1 MDRGAWQATVHGIP
15 RVGCDL
21 ALSLFL
27 STSQGMPKTVSKLL
41 EVGERPRTDSLRAL
55 RKKPAWGIPG
65 SPVVRTRSFHC
76 QDLGSVPSSI
86 PGQGDATSHQLK
98 NENKHKKLRL

>member
-15 RVGCDL
+15 RVGHDL

-55 RKKPAWGIPG
+55 RKKPA
-65 SPVVRTRSFHC
+65 
-76 QDLGSVPSSI
+76 LGNSWQSS
-86 PGQGDATSHQLK
+86 G
-98 NENKHKKLRL
+98 